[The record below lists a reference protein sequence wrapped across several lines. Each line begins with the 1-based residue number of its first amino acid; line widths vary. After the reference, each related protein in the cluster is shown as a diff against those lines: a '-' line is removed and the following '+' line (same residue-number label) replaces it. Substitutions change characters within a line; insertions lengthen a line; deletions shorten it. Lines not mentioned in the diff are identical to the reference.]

1 MTFATKLS
9 AFAALAA
16 AIGFAPVANAINVPA
31 QKGNACSATW
41 NTGEA
46 SASPNRNLKK
56 PWTLTCTDGDTSCD
70 TDGLVNGSCSVR
82 IAACA
87 LQANAVCTPEQLS
100 KFKIGGK
107 RKKFKGLGFPDT
119 TFANCGAGGEAVLK
133 LKGKNGKKPKNS
145 SKLKVLINF
154 KTTPSGKGKNTLIVQ
169 CVPNP
174 ECTALPCSN
183 IAPPE
188 PASCNPIC
196 PNDSSIAGQPKQLC
210 LQVPLADPQTNSN
223 GSDLDTG
230 FTGTSHNFPV
240 VGGASLRYCL
250 SNCDGTSDTLCDASG
265 ETGPGTINGETF
277 GAPLPLLSAG
287 VPVCVVNRFQPGPIT
302 GTFDVSS
309 GEGGVANGPNP
320 VNLFSDTYLR
330 IGNSNEVCPRCNV
343 PGAGDASALGKSG
356 TCSST
361 SRNPGSAC
369 VVDGF
374 VKVVGGSGDANYT
387 LSSSCPPPQ
396 DASNPTILDIPLR
409 LTTGTS
415 TSPPGPNPCPGQNTP
430 DSCPGGGACTA
441 ACTDCASRGPNGECI
456 DPKGG
461 IAQVCCASDPRRSCF
476 PTRSGGSIVR
486 TGTPGT
492 EKALFATAFCIPAT
506 RASLINSTAGLPGP
520 GALLLPADPV
530 TRLNHVP

>member
-1 MTFATKLS
+1 MTTLIKLS
-9 AFAALAA
+9 TLAALAA
-16 AIGFAPVANAINVPA
+16 AAVGVPA
-31 QKGNACSATW
+31 AHAVTVFSQKGSACSATW
-41 NTGEA
+41 ETGGA
-46 SASPNRNLKK
+46 AAVPNRNLKR
-56 PWTLTCTDGDTSCD
+56 PWSLTCTDGDPACD
-70 TDGLVNGSCSVR
+70 LDGQINGQCSVR
-82 IAACA
+82 LAACA
-87 LQANAVCTPEQLS
+87 LQSTATPIACTPQVLS
-100 KFKIGGK
+100 RFRLAG
-107 RKKFKGLGFPDT
+107 RSRSFTGLAVPDLT
-119 TFANCGAGGEAVLK
+119 SANCGAPGIATIR
-133 LKGKNGKKPKNS
+133 LKGRCDRRLRP
-145 SKLKVLINF
+145 SKRLNAIINF
-154 KTTPSGKGKNTLIVQ
+154 KTTPSGKGRNTLRVQ
-169 CVPNP
+169 CVPNSQ
-174 ECTALPCSN
+174 PCSP
-183 IAPPE
+183 IIPPSGCD
-188 PASCNPIC
+188 AIC
-196 PNDSSIAGQPKQLC
+196 PNNPSLAGSPKQLC
-210 LQVPLADPQTNSN
+210 LQVPLADPNTNSN

-250 SNCDGTSDTLCDASG
+250 SNCDGINDTLCDASG
-265 ETGPGTINGETF
+265 ETGGGTLNGETF

-302 GTFDVSS
+302 GTFDVAS

-330 IGNSNEVCPRCNV
+330 IGNSAEVCPRCVV
-343 PGAGDASALGKSG
+343 PGINDGSALGQSG
-356 TCSST
+356 SCSST
-361 SRNPGSAC
+361 ARNPGSAC

-374 VKVVGGSGDANYT
+374 VKVVGGSGEPNYT

-396 DASNPTILDIPLR
+396 DASNPTVLDIPLR

-486 TGTPGT
+486 QGTPGT

>member
-1 MTFATKLS
+1 LG
-9 AFAALAA
+9 AFAALAVT
-16 AIGFAPVANAINVPA
+16 IGFAPAADATNVLA

-41 NTGEA
+41 QTGEA
-46 SASPNRNLKK
+46 SAVPNRNLKK
-56 PWTLTCTDGDTSCD
+56 PWTLTCTDGDPSCD
-70 TDGLVNGSCSVR
+70 TDGAVNGECVVGLS
-82 IAACA
+82 ACA
-87 LQANAVCTPEQLS
+87 LQASVLCTPEQLS
-100 KFKIGGK
+100 QFKFGGK
-107 RKKFKGLGFPDT
+107 VKKFAGLVAPDT
-119 TFANCGAGGEAVLK
+119 TFANCGAGGRATLK
-133 LKGKNGKKPKNS
+133 LKGKTGKAPKPS
-145 SKLKVLINF
+145 AKLNVFINF
-154 KTTPSGKGKNTLIVQ
+154 KTTPAGKGKNTLIVQ

-174 ECTALPCSN
+174 ECTALPCN
-183 IAPPE
+183 DVVPPVVGT
-188 PASCNPIC
+188 CNAIC
-196 PNDSSIAGQPKQLC
+196 PNNSAIVGQPKQLC
-210 LQVPLADPQTNSN
+210 LQVPLANPQTNSN

-250 SNCDGTSDTLCDASG
+250 SNCDGTTDTLCDASG
-265 ETGPGTINGETF
+265 DTGPGSLNGETF

-302 GTFDVSS
+302 GTFDMVS
-309 GEGGVANGPNP
+309 GEGGVASGPNP

-330 IGNSNEVCPRCNV
+330 IGNSAEVCPRCVVQGVNDS
-343 PGAGDASALGKSG
+343 AALGQSG
-356 TCSST
+356 KCSST
-361 SRNPGSAC
+361 ARNPGAAC

-374 VKVVGGSGDANYT
+374 VKVVGGSGEPNYT

-396 DASNPTILDIPLR
+396 DASNPTVLDIPLR

-430 DSCPGGGACTA
+430 DSCPGGAACTA
-441 ACTDCASRGPNGECI
+441 ACTDCASTGPNGECI

-461 IAQVCCASDPRRSCF
+461 IAQVCCASDPRKSCF
-476 PTRSGGSIVR
+476 PTRSGGSITR
-486 TGTPGT
+486 QGTPGT
-492 EKALFATAFCIPAT
+492 AKALFATAFCIPAT